1 MAEKLNGGRS
11 GAPSKELL
19 DYLGNY
25 RASRWDALDSKQ
37 GAMNEATSES
47 WLERHSPE
55 EARVMQ
61 RELGDRVI
69 DVVEMP
75 PKPTVTEEE
84 EKRSRVD
91 TPAVWHDVVDPGAES
106 DTESNPANFEEKEVE
121 QAMVRDAALQMER
134 FTIAGMEEDLR
145 QNIGEQAAGGSIDDL
160 NPSVE
165 GDPVAKQLAADW
177 EDARRL
183 NKATLERGEEI
194 DLDNDAMK
202 GMYLKE
208 RAALMAQGMGR
219 MQADITLMRKRKLKA
234 DEIKEFNRD
243 VEDES
248 DEKYYIE
255 LSDQILTDH
264 REAEK
269 LAEEQE
275 RERRELILQ
284 MADDAAEQS
293 RILREMP
300 VELAEIENEVKA
312 ENAEVAEAERARA
325 ELKKSLPVRERFQRF
340 KRRAMAGVAALLVTF
355 GMAGSVSAP
364 AMATEA
370 DTSSNTAVVEAT
382 EAQRALLDKMQGQL
396 QQMQE
401 KVQKTVEK
409 IEQLDEGVSL
419 LPNGLRQDLRE
430 RLGMNKEN
438 IYHFGDS
445 IAEKV
450 DGNPEAAVEESL
462 RLIRNS
468 PAVLV
473 TFAVDHPEILEK
485 NGLPRDMSEQELL
498 NVLYNSETGGR
509 LQQDL
514 IQDLENTLRDENT
527 QVTFRRGDGRSRF
540 NTNYAYERNF
550 VDGNGNQMYDF
561 NGDAAIR
568 QYVNYNSRSV
578 TRDGDSVLVTFNT
591 ALYDK
596 DGNII
601 GYDTVCR
608 QMIK

>member
-37 GAMNEATSES
+37 GAVNEATSES

-55 EARVMQ
+55 EARIMQ

-75 PKPTVTEEE
+75 PKPTVTEEVEKPELPEEPEPATPEMAELSVVTGSGSEE
-84 EKRSRVD
+84 EKRSRVE
-91 TPAVWHDVVDPGAES
+91 TPTVWHDVVDPGVES
-106 DTESNPANFEEKEVE
+106 NTESNPANFEEKEVE

-160 NPSVE
+160 NPPVE

-219 MQADITLMRKRKLKA
+219 MQADITLMRKRKLTA

-284 MADDAAEQS
+284 MRMMRRSA
-293 RILREMP
+293 RRLFRKRCREH
-300 VELAEIENEVKA
+300 
-312 ENAEVAEAERARA
+312 
-325 ELKKSLPVRERFQRF
+325 
-340 KRRAMAGVAALLVTF
+340 KR
-355 GMAGSVSAP
+355 
-364 AMATEA
+364 
-370 DTSSNTAVVEAT
+370 
-382 EAQRALLDKMQGQL
+382 K
-396 QQMQE
+396 
-401 KVQKTVEK
+401 
-409 IEQLDEGVSL
+409 
-419 LPNGLRQDLRE
+419 
-430 RLGMNKEN
+430 
-438 IYHFGDS
+438 
-445 IAEKV
+445 
-450 DGNPEAAVEESL
+450 
-462 RLIRNS
+462 
-468 PAVLV
+468 
-473 TFAVDHPEILEK
+473 
-485 NGLPRDMSEQELL
+485 
-498 NVLYNSETGGR
+498 
-509 LQQDL
+509 
-514 IQDLENTLRDENT
+514 
-527 QVTFRRGDGRSRF
+527 
-540 NTNYAYERNF
+540 
-550 VDGNGNQMYDF
+550 
-561 NGDAAIR
+561 
-568 QYVNYNSRSV
+568 
-578 TRDGDSVLVTFNT
+578 
-591 ALYDK
+591 
-596 DGNII
+596 
-601 GYDTVCR
+601 
-608 QMIK
+608 

>member
-37 GAMNEATSES
+37 GAVNEATSES

-75 PKPTVTEEE
+75 PKPTVTEEVEKPELPE
-84 EKRSRVD
+84 EPEPATPEMAELSVVTGSGSEEEERSRVE
-91 TPAVWHDVVDPGAES
+91 TPTVWHDVVDHGAES
-106 DTESNPANFEEKEVE
+106 NTESNPANFEEKEVE

-219 MQADITLMRKRKLKA
+219 MQADTTLMRKRKLTA

-284 MADDAAEQS
+284 MADDAAERSKAIQEEMS
-293 RILREMP
+293 RAQ
-300 VELAEIENEVKA
+300 AEVMAEAAKTGVTNEVEA
-312 ENAEVAEAERARA
+312 SAPEVERARA
-325 ELKKSLPVRERFQRF
+325 ELKKSLPARERFQRF

-355 GMAGSVSAP
+355 GMVGSASAP
-364 AMATEA
+364 AMAAEA

-382 EAQRALLDKMQGQL
+382 EVQRALLDKMQGQL

-401 KVQKTVEK
+401 KVQETVEK

-419 LPNGLRQDLRE
+419 LPNGLR
-430 RLGMNKEN
+430 
-438 IYHFGDS
+438 
-445 IAEKV
+445 
-450 DGNPEAAVEESL
+450 
-462 RLIRNS
+462 
-468 PAVLV
+468 
-473 TFAVDHPEILEK
+473 
-485 NGLPRDMSEQELL
+485 
-498 NVLYNSETGGR
+498 
-509 LQQDL
+509 
-514 IQDLENTLRDENT
+514 
-527 QVTFRRGDGRSRF
+527 
-540 NTNYAYERNF
+540 
-550 VDGNGNQMYDF
+550 
-561 NGDAAIR
+561 
-568 QYVNYNSRSV
+568 
-578 TRDGDSVLVTFNT
+578 
-591 ALYDK
+591 
-596 DGNII
+596 
-601 GYDTVCR
+601 
-608 QMIK
+608 

>member
-75 PKPTVTEEE
+75 PKPTVTEEVEKPELPEEPEPATPEMPEMAELSVVTGSGSEE

-568 QYVNYNSRSV
+568 
-578 TRDGDSVLVTFNT
+578 
-591 ALYDK
+591 
-596 DGNII
+596 
-601 GYDTVCR
+601 
-608 QMIK
+608 